1 MVGRFL
7 SNHRQTETQTRLIS
21 TLATASAKGRT
32 TVKPVIAVIAG
43 VLIDLLGTI
52 IIAVLIGLALGFYLL
67 SQGVAESELEA
78 VLTARITHAPWNI
91 FLIAL
96 GASIS
101 VLAGYVTAKI
111 AKHGVYLYAGIV
123 GCISGGFGYS
133 TGLDEYSVPL
143 NVSLALLTIAAT
155 IVGAFLWLRRNPPS
169 MTTMPGQ

>member
-1 MVGRFL
+1 
-7 SNHRQTETQTRLIS
+7 
-21 TLATASAKGRT
+21 
-32 TVKPVIAVIAG
+32 VKPVIAVITG
-43 VLIDLLGTI
+43 VLIDIIGTI

-67 SQGVAESELEA
+67 SQGVAENELES
-78 VLTARITHAPWNI
+78 VLTTRITHVPWSI
-91 FLIAL
+91 ILIVL

-133 TGLDEYSVPL
+133 TGLDEYSAPV
-143 NVSLALLTIAAT
+143 NISLALLTVAVT
-155 IVGAFLWLRRNPPS
+155 ILGAFLWLRKNPPS

>member
-1 MVGRFL
+1 
-7 SNHRQTETQTRLIS
+7 
-21 TLATASAKGRT
+21 
-32 TVKPVIAVIAG
+32 VKPLMAVIAG

-52 IIAVLIGLALGFYLL
+52 IIAVLIGLALGFYLI

-91 FLIAL
+91 FLVAL

-133 TGLDEYSVPL
+133 TGLDDYSVVM
-143 NVSLALLTIAAT
+143 NTSLALLTLVAT
-155 IVGAFLWLRRNPPS
+155 VFGAFLWLRKNSPS
-169 MTTMPGQ
+169 ITSISTQ

>member
-1 MVGRFL
+1 M
-7 SNHRQTETQTRLIS
+7 
-21 TLATASAKGRT
+21 
-32 TVKPVIAVIAG
+32 AVITG

-52 IIAVLIGLALGFYLL
+52 IIAVLLGFALGFYLL

-78 VLTARITHAPWNI
+78 VLTAKIMHAPWNI

-111 AKHGVYLYAGIV
+111 AKHGVYIYAGIV

-143 NVSLALLTIAAT
+143 NLSLALLTIVAT
-155 IVGAFLWLRRNPPS
+155 VFGAFLWLRKNPPS
-169 MTTMPGQ
+169 MTTIPVQ